1 MTTTTPPDQPT
12 PARRK
17 PRMTIEKPASKNP
30 VWDELETLMRQYR
43 ELPPNP
49 QTPPDSTPQ
58 AEDPQRVRLR
68 LRIWQLLAGT
78 WVSMAAAEVREEPD
92 NETYTGE
99 HTDTQP
105 GDTPSQLLRRD
116 SALEQLFRIKAHK
129 LAHKHGDELIK
140 AYGGPTNLAANGQQ
154 AFFIEKMARMAEK
167 RRFTVLSSL
176 AHEWNP
182 ETAKLE
188 TYLGRAV
195 ENFIRDLARS
205 LKARKGKK
213 RYGLDAQLPELQ
225 VSSSADEDDKNDDKN
240 DGKNGPDLE
249 NRPAELDHEM
259 SLQEREQELTE
270 ARERFAAV
278 QQAVNALPEKQR
290 RVFEAWFAQQ
300 DDDLTDEQAA
310 AIAGLERKS
319 YTIQRNKLMKM
330 LREQSEAF
338 E

>member
-1 MTTTTPPDQPT
+1 MTSSTTPPAPSN
-12 PARRK
+12 RK
-17 PRMTIEKPASKNP
+17 PRMAIVKPKSKNP

-78 WVSMAAAEVREEPD
+78 WVSMAAAEMREEPD
-92 NETYTGE
+92 NETHTNE

-116 SALEQLFRIKAHK
+116 SALEQLFRTKAHK
-129 LAHKHGDELIK
+129 LAHRHGDWLIK
-140 AYGGPTNLAANGQQ
+140 AHGGPTNLAAYGQQ
-154 AFFIEKMARMAEK
+154 AFFIEKMAPMAEK

-176 AHEWNP
+176 AHAWNP

-188 TYLGRAV
+188 TYLGWAV
-195 ENFIRDLARS
+195 ENFIRGLARN
-205 LKARKGKK
+205 LKADNGKK
-213 RYGLDAQLPELQ
+213 RYEMDAQLPELE
-225 VSSSADEDDKNDDKN
+225 VFSSADEDADDG
-240 DGKNGPDLE
+240 DIPDVEDLPD
-249 NRPAELDHEM
+249 NSA
-259 SLQEREQELTE
+259 QEQTE
-270 ARERFAAV
+270 ALERLAAV

-310 AIAGLERKS
+310 AMAGLERTS
-319 YTIQRNKLMKM
+319 YTRQRDKLAQV
-330 LREQSEAF
+330 LRQQIEAL

>member
-1 MTTTTPPDQPT
+1 MTTPTPPEQPT

-17 PRMTIEKPASKNP
+17 PRMAIVKPASKNP

-58 AEDPQRVRLR
+58 AEDPERVRLR

-78 WVSMAAAEVREEPD
+78 WVSMAAAEMREEPD
-92 NETYTGE
+92 NETHTNE

-116 SALEQLFRIKAHK
+116 SALEQLFRIKAHT
-129 LAHKHGDELIK
+129 LAHEHGDWLIK
-140 AYGGPTNLAANGQQ
+140 AHGGPTNLAAYGQQ
-154 AFFIEKMARMAEK
+154 AFFIEKMGPMAEK

-176 AHEWNP
+176 AHAWNP

-188 TYLGRAV
+188 TYLGLAV

-213 RYGLDAQLPELQ
+213 RHGMDAQLAELE
-225 VSSSADEDDKNDDKN
+225 VSSSEDKE
-240 DGKNGPDLE
+240 DGDIPDVEDLPD
-249 NRPAELDHEM
+249 NSA
-259 SLQEREQELTE
+259 QEQTE
-270 ARERFAAV
+270 ALERLAAV

-310 AIAGLERKS
+310 AIAGLERNS
-319 YTIQRNKLMKM
+319 YMRQRNKLAQV
-330 LREQSEAF
+330 LREQLAALE
-338 E
+338 